1 MHRIY
6 LQLRLQLQSFRKDVR
21 GGVFVE
27 YLLLLTVV
35 GIGAI
40 AGLAVVRGALIA
52 ELFDLA
58 DAIDAISP

>member
-1 MHRIY
+1 MFRFTY
-6 LQLRLQLQSFRKDVR
+6 NQLRQFWQDRR

-27 YLLLLTVV
+27 YLLLLTIV

-58 DAIDAISP
+58 AAIDAIIP

>member
-1 MHRIY
+1 M
-6 LQLRLQLQSFRKDVR
+6 
-21 GGVFVE
+21 FVE

-40 AGLAVVRGALIA
+40 AGLAVVRGALIG

-58 DAIDAISP
+58 AAIDAISP